1 MAPPGGRLYG
11 RAMDTRRIDVHDDA
25 VCARA
30 YEVIVASKAHER
42 PWNEAPSLAETLVE
56 WRHVDKAE
64 PMEMWG
70 AWDADELVGIA
81 TIWLPMSDNT
91 SMLWHDV
98 QVDPAHRRRGA
109 GTALMERIV
118 DRAREEGRPTLVTD
132 TMVPADSDGH
142 PYRLFAEKH
151 GFHLSNT
158 EIMRHLHLPVAE
170 DLLAGY
176 AGDARPRW
184 EGEYRLETH
193 VGGVP
198 AELQPS
204 LCAVMNQL
212 AVDAPTGD
220 IDFEEETL
228 TPERYEEYLEVFR
241 QQGRVRLT
249 TVAVHEATG
258 DVVAY
263 TDLMLPSGAPTVA
276 WQWGTLVHRAHRGR
290 RLGMAVKVENL
301 RRLQADHPERERVVT
316 GNDDTNAW
324 MVSINEDLG
333 FRIVELCPAYQRKL

>member
-1 MAPPGGRLYG
+1 METRL
-11 RAMDTRRIDVHDDA
+11 IDVHDDD

-30 YEVIVASKAHER
+30 YGVITASKAHER
-42 PWNEAPSLAETLVE
+42 PWNAPPSLAETLVE
-56 WRHVDKAE
+56 WRHVDEAE
-64 PMEMWG
+64 RQELWG
-70 AWDADELVGIA
+70 AGDGVGLVGVA

-91 SMLWHDV
+91 SMVWHDV
-98 QVDPAHRRRGA
+98 QVDPAHRGRGA
-109 GTALMERIV
+109 GSALVERILA
-118 DRAREEGRPTLVTD
+118 RARAEERPTLVTD
-132 TMVPADSDGH
+132 LMVPPESDEHAYRRFAD
-142 PYRLFAEKH
+142 RH
-151 GFHLSNT
+151 GYHLSNT
-158 EIMRHLHLPVAE
+158 EIMRHLDLPVDD
-170 DLLAGY
+170 DLLTRHAEH
-176 AGDARPRW
+176 ARPRW
-184 EGEYRLETH
+184 EGDYRLETY

-198 AELQPS
+198 EHLQES

-220 IDFEEETL
+220 IEFEEESL
-228 TPERYEEYLEVFR
+228 TPARYREYLEVFEK
-241 QQGRVRLT
+241 QGRVRLT
-249 TVAVHEATG
+249 TVAVHESSG

-263 TDLMLPSGAPTVA
+263 TDLMLPSGAPSVT

-316 GNDDTNAW
+316 GNDDTNSW